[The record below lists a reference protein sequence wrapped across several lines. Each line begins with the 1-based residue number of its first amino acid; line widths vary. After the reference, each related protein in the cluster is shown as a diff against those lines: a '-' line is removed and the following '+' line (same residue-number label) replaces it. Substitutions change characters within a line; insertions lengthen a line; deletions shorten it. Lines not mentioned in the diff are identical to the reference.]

1 MAETSL
7 ARIVMSK
14 VEIPI
19 DHPPLH
25 KVEDHPLP
33 DDLFL
38 LRRDVVLPLCLYN
51 ALPQVLEASALGT
64 RSADVDHTIHF
75 FLAFHSLGHLKY
87 RQIFLSFSS

>member
-1 MAETSL
+1 
-7 ARIVMSK
+7 MSEL
-14 VEIPI
+14 EILV

-33 DDLFL
+33 DHLFL
-38 LRRDVVLPLCLYN
+38 LGRDVVLPLCLYD
-51 ALPQVLEASALGT
+51 ALPQVLEASAFGT

-87 RQIFLSFSS
+87 KRIFLL